1 MIGLYYFYYFFYR
14 PNETGSLEN
23 SIFTEPLTKVEKRF
37 DFVSSYYYTP
47 NILIMGY
54 FSQVPGQSYLT
65 KLV

>member
-1 MIGLYYFYYFFYR
+1 M
-14 PNETGSLEN
+14 GSLEN

-47 NILIMGY
+47 NFLIMGY
-54 FSQVPGQSYLT
+54 FSQVPVKSYLT